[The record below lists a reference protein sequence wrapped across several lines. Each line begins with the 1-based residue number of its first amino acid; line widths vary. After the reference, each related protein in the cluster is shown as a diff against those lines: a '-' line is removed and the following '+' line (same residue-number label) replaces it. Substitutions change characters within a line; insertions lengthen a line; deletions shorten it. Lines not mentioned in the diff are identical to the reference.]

1 MPVAEKKKTVR
12 KKKVHAPM
20 SEQTKTTIR
29 KVAGIVLWAVCIAF
43 AVGMLGYLFSWKTDQ
58 SVLSAGGDVT
68 NVGGSWGHRL
78 GHFLIC
84 NCFGL
89 AAFGFLYVLAVG
101 GYKMFHWDEHHHTL
115 RKILLACSAIVLG
128 GWIMSYVSGLVSSDI
143 VFGGGLGGRASS
155 AVVSALKDGMGPIVP
170 GVFLGVLT
178 IIWLLFASG
187 SFAAWFAG
195 LGEKKPESE
204 KPLVD
209 PTADG
214 PVVDGPAVD
223 EPLVFDEPENP
234 EVELPPFDLP
244 DPAFEVAADVVRENV
259 LYDEGQ
265 QTMSDLTTEVDKAES
280 KFEETET
287 SAKSASLSE
296 VDDTSYGIGAEE
308 ELPRIDQRQEDAP
321 KFKFPSLDLLDDYAN
336 QQFVPSTAEL
346 EDINLK
352 IRNCLAEYKIEVD
365 DLKASIGPTVTL
377 YKVFLAP
384 GYKVS
389 AVENVSREI
398 AMRLGVK
405 SVRVVTLPG
414 CVGIEVPNSKS
425 SVVPLKSML
434 NDDAFR
440 NSKAELPVAIG
451 YTITKQVKTF
461 DLTASPHLLIAGATM
476 QGKSVGL
483 NVIISSLLYSKHP
496 SELKFVFID
505 PKMVEFSA
513 YNGLHK
519 HYLAVLPNAK
529 DEEDEK
535 ENAIVKTPDKAR
547 DVLNSLCV
555 EMDERYKLLASA
567 GVNKVTLYNE
577 KYKNRRLRPDQGH
590 HYLPYLVVIVDEY
603 ADLTMAG
610 GSSAEARKAARE
622 IIDAIIRL
630 AQKGRAAGIHII
642 IATQRPSADV
652 ISSRIKTNF
661 PARIA
666 FRVVQGTDSQV
677 ILDERGAENL
687 VGKGDMLYK
696 NSVDMD
702 RVQCAYISGSEIDA
716 ITDFIASQ
724 TKFGECCSHPYYLP
738 EPPVEGGTGEPGTID
753 MTKVDPLL
761 SDAAHMVVSSQR
773 GSTTDLQRKLGVGYA
788 RAGRIMDQLEGA
800 GVVGPQDGSKPR
812 QVLVSETI
820 DLEELLAPFLQQ

>member
-1 MPVAEKKKTVR
+1 MPVAEKRKTVR
-12 KKKVHAPM
+12 KKKARTPM

-29 KVAGIVLWAVCIAF
+29 KVVGIVLWAVCFAF
-43 AVGMLGYLFSWKTDQ
+43 AVGMTGYLFSWKADQ
-58 SVLSAGGDVT
+58 SVLHAGGEVA

-78 GHFLIC
+78 GHFLVC

-89 AAFGFLYVLAVG
+89 AAFGFLYILAVA

-115 RKILLACSAIVLG
+115 RKILLTCSAIVLG
-128 GWIMSYVSGLVSSDI
+128 GWILSYVSILVGSEV

-155 AVVSALKDGMGPIVP
+155 AVISALKDYMGPVVP
-170 GVFLGVLT
+170 AVFLGVLT
-178 IIWLLFASG
+178 VVWLLFASG
-187 SFAAWFAG
+187 SFVAWFAK
-195 LGEKKPESE
+195 LGERKPGPE
-204 KPLVD
+204 KQEPMIDEQAVNE
-209 PTADG
+209 PI
-214 PVVDGPAVD
+214 VV
-223 EPLVFDEPENP
+223 DEPENP

-244 DPAFEVAADVVRENV
+244 DPAFEMAAADDVSEDVI
-259 LYDEGQ
+259 YDDGRH
-265 QTMSDLTTEVDKAES
+265 TMFEPTTENDEAENKS
-280 KFEETET
+280 EEETGI
-287 SAKSASLSE
+287 SVKSESLSE

-308 ELPRIDQRQEDAP
+308 ELPRIDQRQEEAP
-321 KFKFPSLDLLDDYAN
+321 KFRFPSLELLDDYAN
-336 QQFVPSTAEL
+336 RQFSPSTAEL
-346 EDINLK
+346 EDTNMK
-352 IRNCLAEYKIEVD
+352 IRNCLAEYKIGVD

-377 YKVFLAP
+377 YKVFLSP

-389 AVENVSREI
+389 AVENISREI
-398 AMRLGVK
+398 AMRLGVN
-405 SVRVVTLPG
+405 SVRVVTIPG
-414 CVGIEVPNSKS
+414 CVGIEVPNPKA

-440 NSKAELPVAIG
+440 KSKAELPVAIG

-461 DLTASPHLLIAGATM
+461 DLTESPHLLIAGATM

-483 NVIISSLLYSKHP
+483 NVIIASLLYSKHP

-513 YNGLHK
+513 YNGLHR
-519 HYLAVLPNAK
+519 HYLAVLPNAAN
-529 DEEDEK
+529 EEDERD
-535 ENAIVKTPDKAR
+535 NAIVKTPNKAK
-547 DVLNSLCV
+547 DILNSLCV

-567 GVNKVTLYNE
+567 NVNKVTLYNE

-590 HYLPYLVVIVDEY
+590 HYLPYLVVIIDEY

-652 ISSRIKTNF
+652 INSRIKTNF

-702 RVQCAYISGSEIDA
+702 RVQCAYISGDEINS
-716 ITDFIASQ
+716 ITDFIAGQ
-724 TKFGECCSHPYYLP
+724 TRFGECCSHPYYLP

-761 SDAAHMVVSSQR
+761 SDAAHMIVASQR